1 MGHASFAPA
10 SENLK
15 NSVISCLL
23 CGAAMIFLLAAMELL
38 SVDAWQ
44 TNCLSIVRPFGVSVC
59 SLKGPMA
66 SGRKT
71 KGIFRDD
78 GGYDDSDCRRLY
90 TASEAVET

>member
-15 NSVISCLL
+15 YSVISCLV
-23 CGAAMIFLLAAMELL
+23 CGADMIFRLAAMELL
-38 SVDAWQ
+38 NADAEQ
-44 TNCLSIVRPFGVSVC
+44 TNCLSIVRPFGVSVF

-71 KGIFRDD
+71 KGMLLDD
-78 GGYDDSDCRRLY
+78 SGQDDSDYR
-90 TASEAVET
+90 